1 MNKEYCVLNE
11 FLDVFKSDRQVYDNT
26 QDETQNEQVD
36 SLRVIKKEVVDLS
49 DMVDKV
55 SGVVLV

>member
-11 FLDVFKSDRQVYDNT
+11 FLDVFKFDRQVYDNT

>member
-1 MNKEYCVLNE
+1 MNKEYCVLNDYLDE
-11 FLDVFKSDRQVYDNT
+11 FKEDRQRFDNT
-26 QDETQNEQVD
+26 QDQTQNEQVD
-36 SLRVIKKEVVDLS
+36 SLRVIKKEVLDLS